1 MKNLSVIGTSKII
14 HQHLECAL
22 KVGFKLHDICSTN
35 PNSKNINKIFKKY
48 KFVNKYKN
56 WRKMLK
62 DHQKNIKLKNNYYLI
77 APRIKDTDLI
87 LKNFINLK
95 KRILVEKPVS
105 LNFHHFKKYYK
116 FKKNIFVAYNRIFY
130 NSVLNLKK
138 KKLNRSFVDVFVPEF
153 NRENFKKNSCH
164 VISVLYFLFG
174 DLKLINKIKKDKF
187 IQANLKDKN
196 ENFISFKIFYKASD
210 NFSINIYNGKN
221 TYIMKPLENFRHFK
235 GIKERKLNKDKIYQP
250 KLVSFKNEFKNEK
263 FKPGFLKVWQLFVNS
278 DNKPHPN
285 NIIFAYKVM
294 KICEEI
300 IK

>member
-1 MKNLSVIGTSKII
+1 
-14 HQHLECAL
+14 
-22 KVGFKLHDICSTN
+22 
-35 PNSKNINKIFKKY
+35 
-48 KFVNKYKN
+48 
-56 WRKMLK
+56 MLK